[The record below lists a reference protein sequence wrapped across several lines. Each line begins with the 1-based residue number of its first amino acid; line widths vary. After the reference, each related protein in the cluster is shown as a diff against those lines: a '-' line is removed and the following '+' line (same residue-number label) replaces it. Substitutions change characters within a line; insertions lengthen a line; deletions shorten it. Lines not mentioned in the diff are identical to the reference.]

1 MEPPLTLNGSAA
13 RPCAASSSG
22 FPFAHMHVHD
32 DDEDDERV
40 CDTGGSYRGGAYVA
54 DSSYCGL
61 SRMVSRH
68 KLMSPQLRFG
78 RTPDAGNNSYGWHL
92 DLL

>member
-1 MEPPLTLNGSAA
+1 M
-13 RPCAASSSG
+13 
-22 FPFAHMHVHD
+22 MMMMI
-32 DDEDDERV
+32 DERLL
-40 CDTGGSYRGGAYVA
+40 DTGGHIGGGAREA

-61 SRMVSRH
+61 SRMARGH